1 VAPTEARAS
10 LLHFI
15 MTLAVALI
23 VGLAWL
29 SILSYDSADPPGAS
43 IFRPEHQLTNLC
55 GQFGAKTAYYA
66 FYFLGI
72 GTYAVLALCT
82 LVVVALGRRYPLRDA
97 WLRYLGLALLTA
109 AVSTAGALLIPL
121 SPHYP
126 MTGPGGVLGSAT
138 LELLLPKLGQAG
150 TAMVVLVTAAIGL
163 LTAADEVVWLLGRMA
178 QRVLEVVQ
186 PMVSHFFGALGVS
199 LANVFDAV
207 RAHPVEVAVETP
219 ARKSGKREQL
229 SLPLEAEEKPKR
241 KRKTAAAEALE
252 AADELEPVADDAAEE
267 AVDEEEYEYVYED
280 EDGNPV
286 DPEENGEY
294 EYEEVDASDADSA
307 GEADEDEEYE
317 YEYEDEEDDDDIV
330 ADAPAAIEADRL
342 GTNGSGPKLDLNALF
357 GKRPDPEVA
366 YHRPPDDSGY
376 EVPGPTLL
384 DEPVVVDKQD
394 IERVCREKA
403 AVLEQTLNEF
413 GRDVQV
419 VAIETGPV
427 ITVFE
432 LKLAPGIKVSQIA
445 SLTNDM
451 ARAMRAP
458 SVRVV
463 APLPNKNTIGIEVP
477 NTDKEKVRLKDIISA
492 LGSRVTKF
500 QIPLFLGKDAAGQP
514 LVADMTK
521 MPHLLI
527 AGTTGSGK
535 SVCVSSIVMSILLTR
550 TPSEVQMVLV
560 DPKVVELT
568 MFKDVPHLMCP
579 IVTDMG
585 KAESIL
591 EWASSKMDERYALL
605 AEAGVK
611 DIKGYNKLGE
621 EGLHERFNPMDEEE
635 WKRIPKQ
642 LPYLVIIID
651 ELADMMMTSPK
662 EVEFHLCRIA
672 QKSRAVGIHLI
683 VSTQRPSANV
693 VTGLIKSNLP
703 SRIAFRV
710 ASRLDSRIVLDQNGG
725 EVLMGQGDMLFLPP
739 GQSKLVRAQGT
750 FIDDDELRRIVKHC
764 AGQCHQ
770 SFHPELMRAPKVS
783 GEAGE
788 RDELFDEAVSIIVQ
802 SGRGSVSLLQRKLTI
817 GYGRASRLVEQMY
830 EAGLVGEYKGSQA
843 REVLVSKDE
852 WENLRNQRDRE
863 EAAETAEVD

>member
-1 VAPTEARAS
+1 MAKAAAQPEALAS
-10 LLHFI
+10 LVHFI
-15 MTLAVALI
+15 ATLGLMLV

-29 SILSYDSADPPGAS
+29 SVLSFDSADPPATS
-43 IFRPEHQLTNLC
+43 VFIPEHALSNLC
-55 GQFGAKTAYYA
+55 GPYGALFAYTS
-66 FYFLGI
+66 FYYLGI
-72 GTYAVLALCT
+72 GIYVILTLLTLAVYAF
-82 LVVVALGRRYPLRDA
+82 GRRYPLRDA
-97 WLRYLGLALLTA
+97 WLRYVGLVLVTA
-109 AVSTAGALLIPL
+109 AVSAVGAMLIPV
-121 SPHYP
+121 SPEFP
-126 MTGPGGVLGSAT
+126 MTGPGGVLGRAT
-138 LELLLPKLGQAG
+138 LDLLLPRLGQAG
-150 TAMVVLVTAAIGL
+150 TSMLLIISGAIGL
-163 LTAADEVVWLLGRMA
+163 LAAADEIVWVLGRM
-178 QRVLEVVQ
+178 VLRGSEVVGPGLKQ
-186 PMVSHFFGALGVS
+186 SGAALGSSVM
-199 LANVFDAV
+199 NVLDAIRPQPAAV
-207 RAHPVEVAVETP
+207 TVEAPASGSRKRA
-219 ARKSGKREQL
+219 QL
-229 SLPLEAEEKPKR
+229 DLPLKEKPSR
-241 KRKTAAAEALE
+241 KRKPEPEEEVEYVDVEEPEAE
-252 AADELEPVADDAAEE
+252 
-267 AVDEEEYEYVYED
+267 DEEEYEYVYED

-286 DPEENGEY
+286 DAADVEDDEEY
-294 EYEEVDASDADSA
+294 EYVEDSDAD
-307 GEADEDEEYE
+307 DEEE
-317 YEYEDEEDDDDIV
+317 YEYEDEDEEEDDDGLT
-330 ADAPAAIEADRL
+330 ADAPAAIAADIV
-342 GTNGSGPKLDLNALF
+342 GSNGANGHAGPTLDLHALF
-357 GKRPDPEVA
+357 GKRPEPEAA

-376 EVPGPTLL
+376 EVPGPPLL
-384 DEPVVVDKQD
+384 DDPVLVDTSE
-394 IERVCREKA
+394 IERICREKA
-403 AVLEQTLNEF
+403 AILETTLNEF
-413 GRDVQV
+413 GRDVKV

-432 LKLAPGIKVSQIA
+432 LELAPGIKVAQIA

-451 ARAMRAP
+451 ARALKAP
-458 SVRVV
+458 AVRVV

-477 NTDKEKVRLKDIISA
+477 NTDKEKVRLKDIISV
-492 LGSRVTKF
+492 LGPKVTKY
-500 QIPLFLGKDAAGQP
+500 QIPLFLGKDASGQP

-585 KAESIL
+585 KAEGIL
-591 EWASSKMDERYALL
+591 EWASTKMDERYALL

-611 DIKGYNKLGE
+611 DIKSYNNLGE
-621 EGLHERFNPMDEEE
+621 EGLRERFNPVDEDE
-635 WKRIPKQ
+635 WKRIPTS

-739 GQSKLVRAQGT
+739 GQSKLVRAHGT
-750 FIDDDELRRIVKHC
+750 YIDDDELRRIVKHC
-764 AGQCHQ
+764 AGQCAQ
-770 SFHPELMRAPKVS
+770 SFHPELMRAPKTA
-783 GEAGE
+783 GEVGE
-788 RDELFDEAVSIIVQ
+788 RDELFDDAVAVIVQ

-817 GYGRASRLVEQMY
+817 GYGRASRLIEQMY

-843 REVLVSKDE
+843 REVLISKDE
-852 WENLRNQRDRE
+852 WDALRNQRDRE
-863 EAAETAEVD
+863 EAAEAAGID